1 MILISRAKFVVAM
14 VTFGCGLLTASP
26 VLSQAYPARPIM
38 LVVPFAAG
46 GGNDIVARVIAEKI
60 GRTLGQQVVVENRPG
75 AAGTIGTLQVAKSA
89 PDGYVLGLGSNAT
102 LAIAPAYYPNAGYN
116 PLTSFSPVGLIATSA
131 LVLMVN
137 RSAPAHSVQ
146 ELIAYAKREPGRLT
160 YGSGGNGSPAHLTGA
175 LFAQRAAIKLTHV
188 PYRGTGPAIADLVG
202 GHLTMIFSP
211 LPPTVGHIKDG
222 TLRALAVSGAGR
234 SLVFPEIPTIA
245 EAALSAFESTQ
256 QYGIIAPSGTPAT
269 IVAKL
274 NAALRDALALDDVK
288 VRIAADG
295 AEPAPGSPEDYRID
309 IEREQMKW
317 STFVKQL

>member
-102 LAIAPAYYPNAGYN
+102 LTIAPAYYPNAGYN

-160 YGSGGNGSPAHLTGA
+160 YGSGGNGSPAHLME
-175 LFAQRAAIKLTHV
+175 R
-188 PYRGTGPAIADLVG
+188 Y
-202 GHLTMIFSP
+202 
-211 LPPTVGHIKDG
+211 LP
-222 TLRALAVSGAGR
+222 
-234 SLVFPEIPTIA
+234 
-245 EAALSAFESTQ
+245 SAPQS
-256 QYGIIAPSGTPAT
+256 S
-269 IVAKL
+269 
-274 NAALRDALALDDVK
+274 
-288 VRIAADG
+288 
-295 AEPAPGSPEDYRID
+295 
-309 IEREQMKW
+309 
-317 STFVKQL
+317 

>member
-1 MILISRAKFVVAM
+1 MVRFGTAKLVLATM
-14 VTFGCGLLTASP
+14 ACGGCLLAASP
-26 VLSQAYPARPIM
+26 ALAQSYPTRPIT

-46 GGNDIVARVIAEKI
+46 GGNDIVARVVAEKI
-60 GRTLGQQVVVENRPG
+60 SKTLGQQVVVENRPG
-75 AAGTIGTLQVAKSA
+75 AAGTIGTLQVAKSP

-102 LAIAPAYYPNAGYN
+102 LAIAPAHYPNVGYD

-137 RSAPAHSVQ
+137 PSAPARSVQ
-146 ELIAYAKREPGRLT
+146 ELIAYAKREPARLT

-175 LFAQRAAIKLTHV
+175 LFAMRAGVKLTHV
-188 PYRGTGPAIADLVG
+188 PYRGTGPAITDLVG
-202 GHLTMIFSP
+202 GHITMIFSP
-211 LPPTVGHIKDG
+211 LPPTVGHIKEG
-222 TLRALAVSGAGR
+222 TLRALAVSGAVR
-234 SLVFPEIPTIA
+234 SSAFPEIPTIA
-245 EAALSAFESTQ
+245 ESALDQFESTQ
-256 QYGIIAPSGTPAT
+256 RYGIIAPLGTPAT

-317 STFVKQL
+317 STIAKQL